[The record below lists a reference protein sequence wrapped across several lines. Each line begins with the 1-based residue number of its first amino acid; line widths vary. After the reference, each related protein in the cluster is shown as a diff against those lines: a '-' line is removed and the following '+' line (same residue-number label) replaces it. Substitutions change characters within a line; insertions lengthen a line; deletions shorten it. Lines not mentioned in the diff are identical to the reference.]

1 MEILLVLVS
10 FGLVLVGIIGSFVP
24 FIPGPVLAYAGLLLL
39 HFGSGMVSISSFIL
53 VILGILVVVIGIL
66 DYLMPI
72 YGSRFFGG
80 SKYGA
85 WGSSIGLLIGI
96 LTSWFGPWGIVFGP
110 FAGAFF
116 GELIFGQTTEKAFLA
131 ALGSFLG
138 FLGSTFVALL
148 YCLIVSFVSIF
159 YLLKSLI

>member
-1 MEILLVLVS
+1 METLLVLVS
-10 FGLVLVGIIGSFVP
+10 FGLILVGFFGSFIP
-24 FIPGPVLAYAGLLLL
+24 FFRGPAIAYTGLLLL
-39 HFGSGMVSISSFIL
+39 HFGSGMISISYFIL
-53 VILGILVVVIGIL
+53 IILGILVIVIGVL
-66 DYLMPI
+66 DYIMPV

-96 LTSWFGPWGIVFGP
+96 FTSWFGPWGIVFGP
-110 FAGAFF
+110 FAGAFL

-148 YCLIVSFVSIF
+148 YCLIVSFVFVF